1 MKPSNHVLL
10 APGAE
15 GSGLPDMLKDLLE
28 QNLEQNPH
36 KAADFVKMNIA
47 IGLAITDADIVITMA
62 FAHGTLTI
70 HPGLVGRPGLRIEAE
85 ADTIMNLSNVTL
97 KWGLPYYF
105 DETGQEILAA
115 MKTKRLKIKGMVR
128 HFISLVRLS
137 RVMSVHP

>member
-1 MKPSNHVLL
+1 MKQSYHVQL
-10 APGAE
+10 AAGAE

-36 KAADFVKMNIA
+36 KVADFIKMDIA
-47 IGLAITDADIVITMA
+47 IGLTISDADIVITMV
-62 FAHGTLTI
+62 FNRGTLTI
-70 HPGLVGRPGLRIEAE
+70 HAGLVGCPGLQIEAE

-115 MKTKRLKIKGMVR
+115 IKAKRLKMKGMVR
-128 HFISLVRLS
+128 HFISLIRLS

>member
-1 MKPSNHVLL
+1 MKRSYHVIL

-15 GSGLPDMLKDLLE
+15 GTGLPDMLKDLLE
-28 QNLEQNPH
+28 QNLDQNPH
-36 KAADFVKMNIA
+36 KVSDFIKMNIA
-47 IGLAITDADIVITMA
+47 IGLTITDADIVITMD
-62 FAHGTLTI
+62 FARGTLTI
-70 HPGLVGRPGLRIEAE
+70 HPGIIGQPGLMIEAE
-85 ADTIMNLSNVTL
+85 AETIMNLSNVKL

-115 MKTKRLKIKGMVR
+115 IKSKRLKMKGMIL